1 MEKDE
6 NLEQTSEKTEAKKG
20 AIPQELI
27 DRINGIPLFPYH
39 KTYQYPGPS

>member
-27 DRINGIPLFPYH
+27 DRINELSKKKKEGTLTEAE
-39 KTYQYPGPS
+39 K

>member
-20 AIPQELI
+20 AIPQELSLI
-27 DRINGIPLFPYH
+27 HI
-39 KTYQYPGPS
+39 